1 MKEFRV
7 VAINEKNEK
16 VLLSNGW
23 IPANQVSVR
32 ELEQMAELFKRIGIK
47 YLIEYRD

>member
-16 VLLSNGW
+16 VLLSKGW
-23 IPANQVSVR
+23 IPTNQVSVE
-32 ELEQMAELFKRIGIK
+32 ELEQMAEMFKKMGIK